1 MQGCGKRWT
10 GLLAVACAAIL
21 LAACEGIFTG
31 TAAESLPLAPEAGGG
46 FKPVVVRL
54 TTEMSPV
61 ALNFHAELGNN
72 PHETGKW
79 NSYRLTLSRSGQVVA
94 SRNFNV
100 TYTGTY
106 DLPPAHPAQVITML
120 THRVAES
127 GEYKVSIQPARA
139 VEVALQNPRLEV
151 RRNVQLPQ

>member
-1 MQGCGKRWT
+1 MRLT
-10 GLLAVACAAIL
+10 GGGWPGSLAVACAAIL

-31 TAAESLPLAPEAGGG
+31 TAAENIPLEPETGGG
-46 FKPVVVRL
+46 YKPVVVKL

-61 ALNFHAELGNN
+61 AFNFHAELGNH

-79 NSYRLTLSRSGQVVA
+79 NSYQFTLSRGGQVVA
-94 SRNFNV
+94 SRHFNV

-106 DLPPAHPAQVITML
+106 DLPPAHPAQAITML

-127 GEYKVSIQPARA
+127 GEYALSIRPVKAID
-139 VEVALQNPRLEV
+139 VALQNPRLEV
-151 RRNVQLPQ
+151 RRNVQVPQ

>member
-1 MQGCGKRWT
+1 MQECEKRWT

-21 LAACEGIFTG
+21 LAACEGLFTG

-79 NSYRLTLSRSGQVVA
+79 NSYRLTLSHGGQVVA
-94 SRNFNV
+94 SRTFNV

-106 DLPPAHPAQVITML
+106 DLPPAHPAQAITML

-127 GEYKVSIQPARA
+127 GEYAVSIQPARA

>member
-1 MQGCGKRWT
+1 
-10 GLLAVACAAIL
+10 
-21 LAACEGIFTG
+21 
-31 TAAESLPLAPEAGGG
+31 
-46 FKPVVVRL
+46 
-54 TTEMSPV
+54 MSPV

-79 NSYRLTLSRSGQVVA
+79 NSYRLTLSRGGQAVA

-106 DLPPAHPAQVITML
+106 DLPPAHPAQAITML

-127 GEYKVSIQPARA
+127 GEYEVSIQPARA

>member
-1 MQGCGKRWT
+1 MQECEKRWT

-46 FKPVVVRL
+46 FKLFVVRL
-54 TTEMSPV
+54 TTEKSPV

-79 NSYRLTLSRSGQVVA
+79 NSYRLTLSHGGQAVA
-94 SRNFNV
+94 SRTFNV

-106 DLPPAHPAQVITML
+106 DLPPAHPAQAITML

-127 GEYKVSIQPARA
+127 GEYEVSIQPARA

>member
-1 MQGCGKRWT
+1 MQECEKRWT

-21 LAACEGIFTG
+21 LAACEGLFTG
-31 TAAESLPLAPEAGGG
+31 TAAESRPLEPEAGGG

-79 NSYRLTLSRSGQVVA
+79 NSYRLTLSHGGQAVA
-94 SRNFNV
+94 SRTFNV

-106 DLPPAHPAQVITML
+106 DLPPAHPAQAITML

-127 GEYKVSIQPARA
+127 GEYEVSIQPAKA
-139 VEVALQNPRLEV
+139 AEVALQNPRLEV